1 MSTPLKARLRAGR
14 EKPVALGHPWIFS
27 GAIEGWS
34 RAPQAGDVVDVHAAD
49 GTWLARGFTNPERN
63 LGIRLYTWNPQ
74 QALDAAFF
82 MGRIDAAL
90 ALRERL
96 FMGPETDSYRL
107 VFSEADGI
115 SGLIVDRYADAL
127 AVQVSALGLVPL
139 LDPMLDH
146 LAKKTG
152 IARRVVSADREAVDR
167 EGLDASAVA
176 RYSTERNIGVRIR
189 ENGFQYDVDIGGG
202 QKTGFY
208 LDQRVNRQRVAA
220 YVAGRSVLSAY
231 CYTGAFEIHA
241 AAAGAR
247 EITGLDS
254 SEPALAAARK
264 HHELNHLA
272 IPVTYADAD
281 VPEQLRRY
289 RDAARRFDVIILDPP
304 RFVMNAGQKEKGMRA
319 YKDINLLAIK
329 LLGPSGFLATFSC
342 SGLVSLED
350 LKMTVRW
357 AAKDAGKFVRF
368 VETLG
373 QPPDHPVSAAFPE
386 GEYLTGVVCHVE

>member
-1 MSTPLKARLRAGR
+1 M
-14 EKPVALGHPWIFS
+14 
-27 GAIEGWS
+27 
-34 RAPQAGDVVDVHAAD
+34 AGDVVDVHAAD
-49 GTWLARGFTNPERN
+49 GAWLARGFANPEQN
-63 LGIRLYTWNPQ
+63 LGIRLYTWNPGQ
-74 QALDAAFF
+74 PLDAAFF
-82 MGRIDAAL
+82 TSRVDAAL

-96 FMGPETDSYRL
+96 FTGPETDSYRL

-127 AVQVSALGLVPL
+127 AVQVGALGLVPL
-139 LDPMLDH
+139 LDPILDH
-146 LAKKTG
+146 LSKKTG
-152 IARRVVSADREAVDR
+152 ISRRVVSADREAVDR
-167 EGLDASAVA
+167 EGIDASSVA
-176 RYSTERNIGVRIR
+176 RCSTERNIAVRIR

-208 LDQRVNRQRVAA
+208 LDQRVNRQRVAT

-231 CYTGAFEIHA
+231 CYTGAFEVPA

-254 SEPALAAARK
+254 SEPALAAARR
-264 HHELNHLA
+264 HHELNRMTV
-272 IPVTYADAD
+272 PVTYVDAD
-281 VPEQLRRY
+281 VPAQLRKY
-289 RDAARRFDVIILDPP
+289 RDAARQFDVIILDPP
-304 RFVMNAGQKEKGMRA
+304 RFVMNAGQKEKGLRA

-329 LLGPSGFLATFSC
+329 LLAPGGILATFSC

-357 AAKDAGKFVRF
+357 AAKDAGRFVRF

-373 QPPDHPVSAAFPE
+373 QPQDHPVAASFPE
-386 GEYLTGVVCHVE
+386 GEYLTGVVCHAE

>member
-27 GAIEGWS
+27 GAIEGWN
-34 RAPQAGDVVDVHAAD
+34 REPAAGDVVDVHAAD
-49 GTWLARGFTNPERN
+49 GAWLARGFTNPERN
-63 LGIRLYTWNPQ
+63 LGIRLYTWDEQ
-74 QALDAAFF
+74 QPLDAAFF
-82 MGRIDAAL
+82 TGRIDAAL

-96 FMGPETDSYRL
+96 FTGPETDSYRL

-127 AVQVSALGLVPL
+127 AVQVGALGLLPF
-139 LDPMLDH
+139 LDPILKH

-152 IARRVVSADREAVDR
+152 TSRRMVSADREAVDR
-167 EGLDASAVA
+167 EGLDPSSIAQ
-176 RYSTERNIGVRIR
+176 YSSERNMSVRIR
-189 ENGFQYDVDIGGG
+189 ENNFQYDVDIGGG

-208 LDQRVNRQRVAA
+208 LDQRVNRQRVAT

-231 CYTGAFEIHA
+231 CYTGGFEVHA

-254 SEPALAAARK
+254 SAPALDAARK
-264 HHELNHLA
+264 HHELNQLTV
-272 IPVTYADAD
+272 PVNYADAD

-289 RDAARRFDVIILDPP
+289 RDAARKFDVIILDPP
-304 RFVMNAGQKEKGMRA
+304 RFVMNAGQKEKGLRA

-329 LLGPSGFLATFSC
+329 LLAPGGFLATFSC

-373 QPPDHPVSAAFPE
+373 QPPDHPIAATFPE
-386 GEYLTGVVCHVE
+386 GEYLTGVVCHAE

>member
-1 MSTPLKARLRAGR
+1 MSTSLKVRLWAGR

-27 GAIEGWS
+27 GAIEGWN
-34 RAPQAGDVVDVHAAD
+34 REPVAGETVDVHAAD
-49 GTWLARGFTNPERN
+49 GSWLARGFTNPEKN
-63 LGIRLYTWNPQ
+63 LAIRLYTWKEEQP
-74 QALDAAFF
+74 LDTAFF
-82 MGRIDAAL
+82 AGRIDAAL
-90 ALRERL
+90 GLRERL
-96 FMGPETDSYRL
+96 FTGPETDSYRL
-107 VFSEADGI
+107 VFSEADGV

-127 AVQVSALGLVPL
+127 AVHVGALGLVPL
-139 LDPMLDH
+139 LEPMLEH

-167 EGLDASAVA
+167 EGIDPAAMA
-176 RYSTERNIGVRIR
+176 RYSTERGIAVRIR
-189 ENGFQYDVDIGGG
+189 ENHFQYDVDIGGG

-247 EITGLDS
+247 EIAGLDS
-254 SEPALAAARK
+254 SESALAAARR
-264 HHELNHLA
+264 HHALNQLTV
-272 IPVTYADAD
+272 PVDYACAD
-281 VPEQLRRY
+281 VPEALRRY
-289 RDAARRFDVIILDPP
+289 RDAGRQFDVIILDPP

-319 YKDINLLAIK
+319 YKDINLLGIK
-329 LLGPSGFLATFSC
+329 LLTPGGFLATFSC

-357 AAKDAGKFVRF
+357 AAKDAGRVVCFL
-368 VETLG
+368 ETLG
-373 QPPDHPVSAAFPE
+373 QPPDHPVSVTFPE
-386 GEYLTGVVCHVE
+386 GEYLTGTVCYVE